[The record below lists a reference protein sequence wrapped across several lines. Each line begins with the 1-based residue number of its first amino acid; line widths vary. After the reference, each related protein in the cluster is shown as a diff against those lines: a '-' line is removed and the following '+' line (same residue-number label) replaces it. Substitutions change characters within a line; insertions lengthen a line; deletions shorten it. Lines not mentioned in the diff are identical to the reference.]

1 MAMTLTSLVFKS
13 MKKNVKHYYLYFFA
27 LIFSVTLCFSFA
39 TIQYNPSVEEALA
52 KSGTATDGFNVAS
65 YMLYLI
71 VIFFIMYANQLFMK
85 RRSKEIGLYQM
96 IGMTKGLIFRLL
108 VIENVVLFILAV
120 GFGMVLG
127 FLTSRLFAMVLMKL
141 ILSSV
146 VVTLTFSME
155 AFTKSIII
163 FAILLAVVVI
173 QIFIIIRRT
182 SLLNL
187 FHAMKKAD
195 ERIKNFSLFHMIMG
209 LIGIGLI
216 AYGYFDSTRLFSV
229 DGGTTDDLFTNMW
242 IILGSTI
249 VGTYLFFR
257 FSVALIMNMIRKSK
271 NGHLKITD
279 VLGVTTIMHR
289 MKGNTK
295 SLTLITLLTGLAV
308 GIMTLSYISYYSTE
322 ESAKQTSPYE
332 YILLNNKGIEF
343 LDDLKTAGIQYEK
356 ETFQLSEISLNLK
369 DLFELDDKTSALMGN
384 NDITSPV
391 VSLSDY
397 KKVNPNA
404 KLNSD
409 ETMISNYT
417 NVLANLLPEFED
429 GNKKIELKT
438 NEKNYNLTLKEVKWN
453 EFFLSS
459 EATFGSPVFIVPDKI
474 FDEVQKVQEPM
485 FTSQIGVNLV
495 DASKKDREKAEELF
509 KGIEEEDLY
518 TVKSYE
524 ENYIIGLSVTGMLIF
539 ITGYL
544 GLAFLLTTGSIL
556 YFKQMSEAEDER
568 ESYTI
573 LRKIGFSNSDLMRG
587 IFVKQL
593 FNFGMPLIVGLLHS
607 YFAVKSGWWL
617 FGTEMVAPMLIIMGL
632 YIALYAIFAV
642 LSGLYYKRIV
652 KEAL

>member
-39 TIQYNPSVEEALA
+39 TIQYNPSVAKALA

-65 YMLYLI
+65 YLLYFI

-120 GFGMVLG
+120 GVGMILG
-127 FLTSRLFAMVLMKL
+127 FLVSRIFAMVLMKL

-155 AFTKSIII
+155 AFIKSIII
-163 FAILLAVVVI
+163 FTILLVVVVI
-173 QIFIIIRRT
+173 QIFIIIRRS

-187 FHAMKKAD
+187 FYATKKAD
-195 ERIKNFSLFHMIMG
+195 ERIKKFSVFHMVMG
-209 LIGIGLI
+209 LVGIALV

-229 DGGTTDDLFTNMW
+229 DGGTTDDLFTNMC

-249 VGTYLFFR
+249 GGTFLFFR
-257 FSVALIMNMIRKSK
+257 FSVALIMNIIRKSK
-271 NGHLKITD
+271 NGYLKITD

-289 MKGNTK
+289 MKGNAK
-295 SLTLITLLTGLAV
+295 SLTLITVLTGLAV

-332 YILLNNKGIEF
+332 YILLNNKGMEF
-343 LDDLKTAGIQYEK
+343 LDELKAEGIQYEK
-356 ETFQLSEISLNLK
+356 ESFQLSEVSINIK
-369 DLFELDDKTSALMGN
+369 NLFELDDKTSALMGN
-384 NDITSPV
+384 NDITSPI

-397 KKVNPNA
+397 QKVNPNA
-404 KLNSD
+404 KLNHN
-409 ETMISNYT
+409 EAMLSNYT
-417 NVLANLLPEFED
+417 NVLANLLPDFED
-429 GNKKIELKT
+429 GNKKIEMKT
-438 NEKNYNLTLKEVKWN
+438 NEKSYYLTLKEIKRK

-459 EATFGSPVFIVPDKI
+459 EATFGSPVFIVPDEI
-474 FDEVQKVQEPM
+474 FNEIQKVQNPM

-495 DASKKDREKAEELF
+495 DASQKEKEKAEELF
-509 KGIEEEDLY
+509 NGIEGEDFY
-518 TVKSYE
+518 VVKSYE
-524 ENYIIGLSVTGMLIF
+524 ENYSIGLSITGMLIF

-573 LRKIGFSNSDLMRG
+573 LRKIGFSNADLMRG
-587 IFVKQL
+587 IYVKQL

-607 YFAVKSGWWL
+607 YFAVKSGWWM
-617 FGTEMVAPMLIIMGL
+617 FGSEMVTPMLIIMIL
-632 YIALYAIFAV
+632 YVAMYAIFAI
-642 LSGLYYKRIV
+642 LSGLYYKKIV
-652 KEAL
+652 KQAL